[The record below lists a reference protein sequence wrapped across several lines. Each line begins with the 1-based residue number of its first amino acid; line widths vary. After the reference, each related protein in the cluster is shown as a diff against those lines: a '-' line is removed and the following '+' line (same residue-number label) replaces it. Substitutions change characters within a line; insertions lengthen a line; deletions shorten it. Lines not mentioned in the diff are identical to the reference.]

1 MDYFRVIPNSFIGLR
16 KKKRNISE
24 RNVATSDY
32 ALGKKNIHISLVFGE
47 NWSNFP
53 GLYGQ

>member
-16 KKKRNISE
+16 KKRMRNISE

-32 ALGKKNIHISLVFGE
+32 VLEKYIYLVLGE

-53 GLYGQ
+53 VVVRPVN